1 MRLGRWKTTGMV
13 ALLALT
19 GWATTLHAQEAEEAA
34 REGCRCV
41 DRAGE
46 EIENCVCV
54 VTPDVGR
61 ILATVSHLRR
71 ARLGVEL
78 DREQGEQVD
87 RQGVRIEDVTGGS
100 PAEEAGLRAGDVLV
114 SVAGRHLLN
123 PLPDEGRE
131 AALDRDHS
139 LPVQRL
145 LIVAGELE
153 PGEPVEVRY
162 LRDGRERT
170 TTVVPEESAFGG
182 VARVAPRIRILSDSM
197 RIRGDSLRIL
207 GDRLRDRLWR
217 EGEVREREARTHR
230 HEALTREH
238 RARARE
244 HQARAREL
252 AERMRRDAVR
262 LRALS
267 PRSMRLGRAFG
278 LELVELN
285 PDLADYFDVDEGV
298 LVADVAAGS
307 ELGLR
312 PGDVIVAV
320 GEREVE
326 DVSDVRRIL
335 SSFESG
341 EELRFRVVRRG
352 SERTVTGHLGRRG
365 RRDGS

>member
-1 MRLGRWKTTGMV
+1 M
-13 ALLALT
+13 
-19 GWATTLHAQEAEEAA
+19 
-34 REGCRCV
+34 
-41 DRAGE
+41 
-46 EIENCVCV
+46 
-54 VTPDVGR
+54 
-61 ILATVSHLRR
+61 
-71 ARLGVEL
+71 
-78 DREQGEQVD
+78 D

-100 PAEEAGLRAGDVLV
+100 PAEDAGLRAGDVLV

-145 LIVAGELE
+145 LVVAGELE

-182 VARVAPRIRILSDSM
+182 VARVAPRIRILGDSM
-197 RIRGDSLRIL
+197 RLRGDSLRIL

-217 EGEVREREARTHR
+217 EGEVREREARAHR

-238 RARARE
+238 RARARQ
-244 HQARAREL
+244 HQVRAREL

-267 PRSMRLGRAFG
+267 PARSMQLQRAFG

-285 PDLADYFDVDEGV
+285 PDLADYFEVDEGV

-320 GEREVE
+320 GEGEVE

-335 SSFESG
+335 RSFEPG

-352 SERTVTGHLGRRG
+352 SERTVTGHVDQRG